1 MNICII
7 EDDPATRML
16 LKTLVN
22 AGSTA
27 KHAVLD
33 CLSGEDAL
41 SRLQAPGAM
50 HPDVFLVDHDLPGI
64 SGIEVI
70 KRIRSTHGS
79 GSEYFPYIMMV
90 TAHEAAEALNSALD
104 AGANDYL
111 TKPVNAKVLQ
121 TRLRVA
127 QKLIGQA
134 AIAAQEDYLK
144 SLAAYALAQAAAP
157 MAIVECTGPQA
168 PWKIHFANAALATL
182 IPAAAS
188 GSLDDATAWTPEFR
202 ANAWHALAQA
212 APLEAM
218 LASTS
223 PDIAALALVATLLP
237 ISPAP
242 ASLAL
247 LLLQPKAA

>member
-22 AGSTA
+22 TGATA

-41 SRLQAPGAM
+41 SRLQSPGAM
-50 HPDVFLVDHDLPGI
+50 QPDVFLVDHDLPGI

-70 KRIRSTHGS
+70 KRLRAEHPR
-79 GSEYFPYIMMV
+79 GSEHYPYIMMV
-90 TAHEAAEALNSALD
+90 TAHEAAETLNPALD

-127 QKLIGQA
+127 QKLMEQA
-134 AIAAQEDYLK
+134 ALDAQEDYLRA
-144 SLAAYALAQAAAP
+144 LAAYALAQAATPIAL
-157 MAIVECTGPQA
+157 AECSGPDA
-168 PWKIHFANAALATL
+168 PWKTNFINGALTGLLPGAAETP
-182 IPAAAS
+182 I
-188 GSLDDATAWTPEFR
+188 DEITAWTPEFR
-202 ANAWHALAQA
+202 ANAWHALSQA
-212 APLEAM
+212 TPFEAM

-223 PDIAALALVATLLP
+223 PEISTLALETTLIP
-237 ISPAP
+237 VGPAP
-242 ASLAL
+242 ASHAL
-247 LLLQPKAA
+247 IILQPKAA